1 MTRNAF
7 WGLCIGLCL
16 AGTQAIAQKMESK
29 SIKTTDKTDSIS
41 FHIDGITEGETLFTV
56 IGGPEA
62 PVINAGMPGTEGI
75 QGGFEGGSIVKIKG
89 TYHMFPTE
97 RAGVKGMPAYHDR
110 VKTRIGHWTST
121 DGVHWTRQSTIL
133 ESSGVYALVHEDNP
147 MNDRRSAIW
156 SYMPVFS
163 EENNRWYGFYLAYT
177 TDKEIAPNHSFGR
190 IWRCESEKE
199 GL

>member
-75 QGGFEGGSIVKIKG
+75 HTG
-89 TYHMFPTE
+89 
-97 RAGVKGMPAYHDR
+97 PALMVFTGHANPLYWNQAVSMHWYM
-110 VKTRIGHWTST
+110 KTI
-121 DGVHWTRQSTIL
+121 
-133 ESSGVYALVHEDNP
+133 P
-147 MNDRRSAIW
+147 
-156 SYMPVFS
+156 
-163 EENNRWYGFYLAYT
+163 
-177 TDKEIAPNHSFGR
+177 
-190 IWRCESEKE
+190 
-199 GL
+199 

>member
-16 AGTQAIAQKMESK
+16 TGTQAIAQKMESK

-75 QGGFEGGSIVKIKG
+75 QGGFEGGSIVKING
-89 TYHMFPTE
+89 VYHMFPTE

-121 DGVHWTRQSTIL
+121 DAVHWTRLFLLDLPFRIHISRCGRKNDWVQFLYLWCKPDRIRTIGCFL
-133 ESSGVYALVHEDNP
+133 
-147 MNDRRSAIW
+147 R
-156 SYMPVFS
+156 
-163 EENNRWYGFYLAYT
+163 
-177 TDKEIAPNHSFGR
+177 
-190 IWRCESEKE
+190 
-199 GL
+199 

>member
-16 AGTQAIAQKMESK
+16 TGTQAIAQKMESK

-75 QGGFEGGSIVKIKG
+75 QGGFEGGSIVKING
-89 TYHMFPTE
+89 VYHMFPTE
-97 RAGVKGMPAYHDR
+97 RAGCERNAR
-110 VKTRIGHWTST
+110 LS
-121 DGVHWTRQSTIL
+121 RQSKDT
-133 ESSGVYALVHEDNP
+133 
-147 MNDRRSAIW
+147 DRT
-156 SYMPVFS
+156 
-163 EENNRWYGFYLAYT
+163 L
-177 TDKEIAPNHSFGR
+177 DQH
-190 IWRCESEKE
+190 RCCS
-199 GL
+199 LDTPIHYN

>member
-75 QGGFEGGSIVKIKG
+75 QGGFEGGSIVKIKVLI
-89 TYHMFPTE
+89 TCFLPN
-97 RAGVKGMPAYHDR
+97 A
-110 VKTRIGHWTST
+110 
-121 DGVHWTRQSTIL
+121 
-133 ESSGVYALVHEDNP
+133 
-147 MNDRRSAIW
+147 
-156 SYMPVFS
+156 PV
-163 EENNRWYGFYLAYT
+163 
-177 TDKEIAPNHSFGR
+177 
-190 IWRCESEKE
+190 
-199 GL
+199 

>member
-133 ESSGVYALVHEDNP
+133 ESSGVYALVHE
-147 MNDRRSAIW
+147 
-156 SYMPVFS
+156 
-163 EENNRWYGFYLAYT
+163 
-177 TDKEIAPNHSFGR
+177 
-190 IWRCESEKE
+190 ESHE
-199 GL
+199 

>member
-1 MTRNAF
+1 
-7 WGLCIGLCL
+7 
-16 AGTQAIAQKMESK
+16 MESK

-75 QGGFEGGSIVKIKG
+75 QGGFEGGSIVKING
-89 TYHMFPTE
+89 VYHMFPTE

-121 DGVHWTRQSTIL
+121 DAVHWTRQSTIL

-190 IWRCESEKE
+190 NLEM
-199 GL
+199 

>member
-16 AGTQAIAQKMESK
+16 TGTQAIAQKMESK

-75 QGGFEGGSIVKIKG
+75 QGGFEGGSIVKING
-89 TYHMFPTE
+89 VYHMFPTE

-121 DGVHWTRQSTIL
+121 DAVHWTRQSTIL

-147 MNDRRSAIW
+147 MNDRRSAICLICLY
-156 SYMPVFS
+156 S
-163 EENNRWYGFYLAYT
+163 AKKT
-177 TDKEIAPNHSFGR
+177 TDGTDS
-190 IWRCESEKE
+190 IWLTPQIKKLHPIILSAASGDVNPKRKV
-199 GL
+199 

>member
-62 PVINAGMPGTEGI
+62 PVINA
-75 QGGFEGGSIVKIKG
+75 
-89 TYHMFPTE
+89 
-97 RAGVKGMPAYHDR
+97 
-110 VKTRIGHWTST
+110 
-121 DGVHWTRQSTIL
+121 
-133 ESSGVYALVHEDNP
+133 
-147 MNDRRSAIW
+147 SAIKPPFL
-156 SYMPVFS
+156 SMDVHGSQYACNNAICNAMVRNFS
-163 EENNRWYGFYLAYT
+163 TGLA
-177 TDKEIAPNHSFGR
+177 D
-190 IWRCESEKE
+190 
-199 GL
+199 

>member
-16 AGTQAIAQKMESK
+16 TGTQAIAQKMESK

-75 QGGFEGGSIVKIKG
+75 QGGFEVSIRPRACF
-89 TYHMFPTE
+89 FPLFSFL
-97 RAGVKGMPAYHDR
+97 PLWLHYN
-110 VKTRIGHWTST
+110 
-121 DGVHWTRQSTIL
+121 L
-133 ESSGVYALVHEDNP
+133 NP
-147 MNDRRSAIW
+147 LCVQ
-156 SYMPVFS
+156 Y
-163 EENNRWYGFYLAYT
+163 
-177 TDKEIAPNHSFGR
+177 
-190 IWRCESEKE
+190 
-199 GL
+199 